1 MRAPLTEGAVFT
13 REKAMNFDQ
22 LRIFMAVVEHGSF
35 TKAAESLYISHSTT
49 SRSVAALEGSLGVSL
64 LRRDNRSVRLT
75 AAGEVLYR
83 EGGHLL
89 KRADAVKAA
98 VRDAAMGRAGK
109 LTVAEFGLENS
120 AFSRGLERFCRECP
134 DIALVLLRRELGEI
148 WALVESG
155 EVDVGMC
162 LSFALPE
169 NQEGL
174 EVQLVE
180 QSGFCLALPWED
192 AEPVLR
198 ERQLT
203 DVANGGPLYPA
214 AMEEYLHQQGADC
227 KSVVVE
233 TVESLFV
240 HLRSGRGAA
249 VLPQPVAK
257 MLGESCRLVIL
268 EEAPETVKLVLIWRQ
283 DNTNPAVRRL
293 AELF

>member
-1 MRAPLTEGAVFT
+1 
-13 REKAMNFDQ
+13 MNFDQ
-22 LRIFMAVVEHGSF
+22 LRIFIAVVEHGSF

-64 LRRDNRSVRLT
+64 LRRDNRSIHLT
-75 AAGEVLYR
+75 PAGEVLYR

-89 KRADAVKAA
+89 KRAETVKAV

-120 AFSRGLERFCRECP
+120 VFSRGLERFCRKCP
-134 DIALVLLRRELGEI
+134 EIALVLLRRELGEI

-169 NQEGL
+169 NREGL
-174 EVQLVE
+174 EIRVVE
-180 QSGFCLALPWED
+180 QSRFCLALPRED
-192 AEPVLR
+192 AAPLLR

-203 DVANGGPLYPA
+203 DVANGGPLYSA
-214 AMEEYLHQQGADC
+214 AMEEYLRQRGADC
-227 KSVVVE
+227 KGAVVA

-249 VLPQPVAK
+249 VLPQPVAE
-257 MLGESCRLVIL
+257 MLGESCRLVTL
-268 EEAPETVKLVLIWRQ
+268 EDAPETVELVLVWRR
-283 DNTNPAVRRL
+283 DNTNPAVQRL
-293 AELF
+293 AELL